1 MEGMI
6 IINMS
11 CIVVAWLE
19 EGEGEKDG
27 TEEGGMGEVAWLRG
41 GRKPKVL

>member
-1 MEGMI
+1 MFI
-6 IINMS
+6 YTMS
-11 CIVVAWLE
+11 MSTMSGRGCVAFR
-19 EGEGEKDG
+19 GGEKDG